1 MRSILTFVGVVFAL
15 FCVGFAPA
23 QAGYVGVF
31 IPMQNPIVDA
41 IVDAR
46 TGDQYFMPV
55 WSAYKKGRV
64 AGAEGTVRVF
74 LSTNNE
80 QIDIYNGPVSGH
92 KYFQVDN
99 GMVKTNTYLCV
110 ETPWSIIAHQKVA
123 SGDRVACTRTARE
136 LYDWFSEGRGRTAED
151 AWGIIAIAP
160 AGAF

>member
-1 MRSILTFVGVVFAL
+1 MHKILAL
-15 FCVGFAPA
+15 VSMILVLSGAGLAPA

-64 AGAEGTVRVF
+64 SGAEANVRVF

-80 QIDIYNGPVSGH
+80 QMDIYNGPVSGH
-92 KYFQVDN
+92 QYFRIDN
-99 GMVKTNTYLCV
+99 ALVKTNTYLCV
-110 ETPWSIIAHQKVA
+110 ETPWAIIAHQQVA
-123 SGDRVACTRTARE
+123 SGDKVACTRSARE
-136 LYDWFSEGRGRTAED
+136 LHDWFSDGRGRTPED

-160 AGAF
+160 AGI